1 MMIKIRNKKLSEYMD
16 EKNGQDNHNAIN
28 ERTPSHSFTTTQ
40 KTKKH
45 TQQQNVQKHTTNY
58 RKKLME

>member
-1 MMIKIRNKKLSEYMD
+1 MD
-16 EKNGQDNHNAIN
+16 EKNCQDNHITLN
-28 ERTPSHSFTTTQ
+28 ERTPSHSFTPTQ